1 MLNVSKIKDVII
13 ALKVN
18 NSQYAADVETVAA
31 VHTHT
36 HTFVYL
42 LNKDK
47 SSNIYNLKKE
57 WTLLFCSMQKMH
69 TNGLKKNHYKKGST
83 LLVRCKHYHKKC

>member
-36 HTFVYL
+36 HTHICL
-42 LNKDK
+42 L
-47 SSNIYNLKKE
+47 
-57 WTLLFCSMQKMH
+57 TTQ
-69 TNGLKKNHYKKGST
+69 
-83 LLVRCKHYHKKC
+83 R